1 MIEYRNEYITVPDYA
16 KRCGITT
23 RAAYDRVRARTV
35 ASLEVDGT
43 VFINIEETP
52 PVKRMNPHD
61 KRLKRN
67 TQHMGHTRLGE
78 WKNVTRYAYEHRITA
93 GVIFRQILTK
103 KLDGLV
109 IADNVY
115 FKPAQMP

>member
-1 MIEYRNEYITVPDYA
+1 MTEHRKEYITVPDYA

-35 ASLEVDGT
+35 ASLEVDGS
-43 VFINIEETP
+43 VFINIEKTP

-67 TQHMGHTRLGE
+67 AQHFGHTQLAE
-78 WKNVTRYAYEHRITA
+78 WKNVTRYAYAQSVTA
-93 GVIFRQILTK
+93 GVIFRLMLTGK
-103 KLDGLV
+103 IDGLV
-109 IADNVY
+109 IADTVF
-115 FKPAQMP
+115 FKPAQLL